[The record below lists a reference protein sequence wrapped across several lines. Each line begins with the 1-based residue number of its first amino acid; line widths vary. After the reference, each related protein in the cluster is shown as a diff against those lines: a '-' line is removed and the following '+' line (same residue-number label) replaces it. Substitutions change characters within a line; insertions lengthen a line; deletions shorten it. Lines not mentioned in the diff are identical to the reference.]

1 MLTITREYFDKATQQ
16 MKTLP
21 PVHFDVG
28 AFCKKTGADFN
39 AFCWEFICSYFLA
52 AYDRANKRWRD
63 TKGSDGARALRTSCA
78 RCPHSH
84 STSDHP
90 EAVSAKHALPPK
102 LEMMVTYFRQG

>member
-1 MLTITREYFDKATQQ
+1 MLTITREYLDRATQQ

-39 AFCWEFICSYFLA
+39 AFCWEFICSYFLV
-52 AYDRANKRWRD
+52 AYDRVQKKWRD
-63 TKGSDGARALRTSCA
+63 VGSRGVRIPCA

-90 EAVSAKHALPPK
+90 EAISGKHALPPK
-102 LEMMVTYFRQG
+102 LDTMTTYFRQG